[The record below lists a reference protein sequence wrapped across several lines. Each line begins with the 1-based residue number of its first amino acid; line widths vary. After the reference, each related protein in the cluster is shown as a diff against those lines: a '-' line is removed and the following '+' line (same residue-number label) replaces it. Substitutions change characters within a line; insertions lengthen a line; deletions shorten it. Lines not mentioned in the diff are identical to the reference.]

1 MVLLCFYSYF
11 FICSSI
17 TQLFLYSKNY
27 IECLSIYTQLQQI
40 EYTKEKGGVTHAV
53 SA

>member
-1 MVLLCFYSYF
+1 MVMHNPTLS
-11 FICSSI
+11 
-17 TQLFLYSKNY
+17 TQQNY
-27 IECLSIYTQLQQI
+27 TECLSIYTQLQQI